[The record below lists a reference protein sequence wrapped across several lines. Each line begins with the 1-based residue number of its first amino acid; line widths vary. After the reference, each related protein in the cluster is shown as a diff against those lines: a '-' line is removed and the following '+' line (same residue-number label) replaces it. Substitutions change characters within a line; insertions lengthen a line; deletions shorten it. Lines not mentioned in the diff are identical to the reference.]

1 MTSWTPNRSPVAAPH
16 VHGRA
21 NIPQVMRTVV
31 LALLPATATGVWLF
45 GWPAFNTVVLAIAGC
60 VAAEAAAL
68 AIGARMMRHTLADGS
83 AVVTGLILALCLPPW
98 APWWLPLLGG
108 AFAIVVG
115 KQVFGG
121 LGQNV
126 LNPAMLARVAL
137 LVSFP
142 LEMTAWVAP
151 QPLFSAAAPGF
162 VDGLAITFGLAA
174 APDAV
179 SAATALAPLKVGGEF
194 ASGQALL
201 ALGLGTVPGSL
212 GETSALALAAG
223 GALLIARR
231 IVPWQTPAAV
241 LGTLALLAAIFNQID
256 PAHYPSPLLHLLG
269 GSALMCAFFI
279 ATDPVGAPVTPLGR
293 TIYGAGIGALI
304 YIIRTWG
311 GYPEG
316 VAFAVLLMNA
326 ATPLIDHL
334 VRPRRYGRLRS
345 GAPLPVVRGEDG
357 Q

>member
-21 NIPQVMRTVV
+21 NVPQVMRTVL

-45 GWPAFNTVVLAIAGC
+45 GWPALNTVLLAIAGC

-68 AIGARMMRHTLADGS
+68 AIGRRPVGHTLADGS

-151 QPLFSAAAPGF
+151 QPLFSAAAPGL
-162 VDGLAITFGLAA
+162 VEGLAITFG
-174 APDAV
+174 
-179 SAATALAPLKVGGEF
+179 GG
-194 ASGQALL
+194 
-201 ALGLGTVPGSL
+201 P
-212 GETSALALAAG
+212 
-223 GALLIARR
+223 
-231 IVPWQTPAAV
+231 
-241 LGTLALLAAIFNQID
+241 QIGR
-256 PAHYPSPLLHLLG
+256 AH
-269 GSALMCAFFI
+269 
-279 ATDPVGAPVTPLGR
+279 V
-293 TIYGAGIGALI
+293 
-304 YIIRTWG
+304 
-311 GYPEG
+311 
-316 VAFAVLLMNA
+316 
-326 ATPLIDHL
+326 
-334 VRPRRYGRLRS
+334 
-345 GAPLPVVRGEDG
+345 
-357 Q
+357 